1 MKLSHKLVLVSA
13 AVLMGVSPVV
23 GMANSASV
31 QAAPIAHAKGVHN
44 TYGKNS
50 RVKMTKTM
58 KFVDRYGKKTSMSA
72 PKGGHYTIWNVKNIN
87 GEVYYSIQTDLKY
100 WIPAAATEG
109 TVTYK
114 SGNTTYTLK
123 SNGKKVVTSTST
135 AKSTKKSESKKDSKK
150 TTTKK
155 SASTKKSTSK
165 KTASSKKTT
174 SKKTTSNTI
183 KLIHNAYVY
192 DKNGKRLKTYM
203 GSAKYTTIAKGVT
216 VNSNGTKTIDGVLY
230 YSLGGGA
237 YIKAANV
244 DGKASNIDKPTIIT
258 LKKNAYI
265 YNGEGKTKK
274 KLVKKGKTVKTT
286 EARYIGT
293 KLYYKIGDDQFV
305 KAANVVKVKG
315 TGLDPVNE
323 PDGAATVK
331 VPDTEDVNSTKVTT
345 KRVVSLY
352 DIEGQKYANRI
363 FDAGVSQ
370 QVSELRYIATS
381 VNSTPQLF
389 FKLASGRGYLKY
401 DDVTMDGKILNPVNT
416 PEQAKA
422 DVTVATA
429 ADKAKLTQSIN
440 EAASVKASEL
450 YKLSSSSA
458 KAAYDKAITEGAIVN
473 NNASATIGQ
482 VNEAEGAIVAAKAKL
497 NGAKIAVAN
506 FNSLTPDEV
515 TAIVKAAANANN
527 VPESAIQFS
536 NNNTTLSIVT
546 NGYTQPLNINDY
558 AVQNSAINR

>member
-58 KFVDRYGKKTSMSA
+58 KFVDRYGKKTSKTA
-72 PKGGHYTIWNVKNIN
+72 TKGGHYTIWNVKNIN

-216 VNSNGTKTIDGVLY
+216 VNSNGTETIDGVLY
-230 YSLGGGA
+230 YSLGGDA

-244 DGKASNIDKPTIIT
+244 DGKAATSSST
-258 LKKNAYI
+258 KKTSSKTTSSEKNTSSDEESEDSTSVKLIHNAYV
-265 YNGEGKTKK
+265 YDKNGKRVKNYLGTSYIGKG
-274 KLVKKGKTVKTT
+274 VTVKGL
-286 EARYIGT
+286 GT
-293 KLYYKIGDDQFV
+293 KTI
-305 KAANVVKVKG
+305 KG
-315 TGLDPVNE
+315 TKYYALKPNHYY
-323 PDGAATVK
+323 VK
-331 VPDTEDVNSTKVTT
+331 S
-345 KRVVSLY
+345 S
-352 DIEGQKYANRI
+352 
-363 FDAGVSQ
+363 
-370 QVSELRYIATS
+370 
-381 VNSTPQLF
+381 
-389 FKLASGRGYLKY
+389 
-401 DDVTMDGKILNPVNT
+401 
-416 PEQAKA
+416 
-422 DVTVATA
+422 DVTV
-429 ADKAKLTQSIN
+429 K
-440 EAASVKASEL
+440 
-450 YKLSSSSA
+450 
-458 KAAYDKAITEGAIVN
+458 
-473 NNASATIGQ
+473 
-482 VNEAEGAIVAAKAKL
+482 
-497 NGAKIAVAN
+497 
-506 FNSLTPDEV
+506 
-515 TAIVKAAANANN
+515 
-527 VPESAIQFS
+527 
-536 NNNTTLSIVT
+536 
-546 NGYTQPLNINDY
+546 
-558 AVQNSAINR
+558 

>member
-58 KFVDRYGKKTSMSA
+58 KFVDRYGKKTSKTA
-72 PKGGHYTIWNVKNIN
+72 TKGGHYTIWNVKNIN

-216 VNSNGTKTIDGVLY
+216 VNSNGTETIDGVLY

-244 DGKASNIDKPTIIT
+244 DGKAATSSSTKKTSSKT
-258 LKKNAYI
+258 TSKKNTSSEKNTSSDEESEDSTSVKLIHNAYV
-265 YNGEGKTKK
+265 YDENGKRVKNYLGTSYIGKG
-274 KLVKKGKTVKTT
+274 VTVKGL
-286 EARYIGT
+286 GT
-293 KLYYKIGDDQFV
+293 KTIKGTKYYALKP
-305 KAANVVKVKG
+305 NHYYVKG
-315 TGLDPVNE
+315 
-323 PDGAATVK
+323 
-331 VPDTEDVNSTKVTT
+331 S
-345 KRVVSLY
+345 
-352 DIEGQKYANRI
+352 
-363 FDAGVSQ
+363 
-370 QVSELRYIATS
+370 
-381 VNSTPQLF
+381 
-389 FKLASGRGYLKY
+389 
-401 DDVTMDGKILNPVNT
+401 
-416 PEQAKA
+416 
-422 DVTVATA
+422 DVTV
-429 ADKAKLTQSIN
+429 K
-440 EAASVKASEL
+440 
-450 YKLSSSSA
+450 
-458 KAAYDKAITEGAIVN
+458 
-473 NNASATIGQ
+473 
-482 VNEAEGAIVAAKAKL
+482 
-497 NGAKIAVAN
+497 
-506 FNSLTPDEV
+506 
-515 TAIVKAAANANN
+515 
-527 VPESAIQFS
+527 
-536 NNNTTLSIVT
+536 
-546 NGYTQPLNINDY
+546 
-558 AVQNSAINR
+558 